1 MSTDNMTQG
10 RQASGSATDLLG
22 QIRRVPWYVWAVL
35 AFAAVWLSS
44 RLSDTTEFPQ
54 EVLGIQTDI
63 PAADWVDR
71 LVSWL
76 LQTFNVVFD
85 EISAFILQRLMLP
98 IENFL
103 VAIPWPVVLI
113 VIGALAWIST
123 RSKLTTTVL
132 VLLMVMVGTFDLW
145 NLTMT
150 TLALVIASVTI
161 ALVIGLPLGIL
172 SAQSQKVNTVLRPLL
187 DGMQTM
193 PSFIYLIPA
202 MMFFGLGM
210 VPAVMATVVYA
221 VPPLIRLTALG
232 IHGVP
237 PSTIEAAQAY
247 GATRGQLLKDVQL
260 PLAMPAI
267 MAGVNQTMMMA
278 LAMVVIASMI
288 GARGLGAEVLLAI
301 NRIEVGRGFEAG
313 MCIVA
318 LAIIIDRITQGFAK
332 RYEES
337 IS

>member
-1 MSTDNMTQG
+1 MSVDNVRQDS
-10 RQASGSATDLLG
+10 QASGSAGDLLG
-22 QIRRVPWYVWAVL
+22 QVSRVPWYVWAVL
-35 AFAAVWLSS
+35 GFVAVWLSA
-44 RLSDTTEFPQ
+44 RLSETTEFPQ
-54 EVLGIQTDI
+54 EVFGIQTDI

-103 VAIPWPVVLI
+103 VAIPWPVVFI
-113 VIGALAWIST
+113 VIGVLAWIST
-123 RSKLTTTVL
+123 RSKLTTM
-132 VLLMVMVGTFDLW
+132 VLLALMAMVGTFDLW

-150 TLALVIASVTI
+150 TLALVIASV
-161 ALVIGLPLGIL
+161 ALALAIGLPVGIL
-172 SAQSQKVNTVLRPLL
+172 AAQSEKVNTVLRPLL

-232 IHGVP
+232 IHGVT
-237 PSTIEAAQAY
+237 PSAIEAAKAY
-247 GATRGQLLKDVQL
+247 GATRGQILKDVQL